1 MIKQFI
7 GFVRK
12 MQLKTLKAFGS
23 GLNDKD
29 FRISICDNNL
39 EIASILAKVF
49 EGMQEVEVLHGNI
62 LKIWADAIV
71 SPANSFGDMGGG
83 LDKAID
89 DFYKRQAQQRVMN
102 EIRENYLGELPVGKA
117 ITLKMDSM
125 QFPYLIVAP
134 TMRIPGKL
142 HNSIN
147 AYLAMRAIL
156 VELIMQ
162 NKKGIKNLRHVAI
175 PALCTGIGGMPYQE
189 AADQMLTAY
198 KNIMLSAWMDVK
210 HPAMAPY
217 AYSKKFD

>member
-1 MIKQFI
+1 MLKKLFGAINKI
-7 GFVRK
+7 
-12 MQLKTLKAFGS
+12 QLKVLKPLG
-23 GLNDKD
+23 GNLTGKD
-29 FRISICDNNL
+29 FKLSLCDANL
-39 EIASILAKVF
+39 EIATVLSNVF

-62 LKIWADAIV
+62 LKIWADAVV

-83 LDKAID
+83 LDKTID
-89 DFYKRQAQQRVMN
+89 IFYKRQAQQRVIN

-117 ITLKMDSM
+117 ITLKMDSL
-125 QFPYLIVAP
+125 QLPYLIVAP

-162 NKKGIKNLRHVAI
+162 NKNGNNNMKHIVI
-175 PALCTGIGGMPYQE
+175 PALCTGVGGMPYQE
-189 AADQMLTAY
+189 AAEQMLAAY
-198 KNIMLSAWMDVK
+198 NNIMLSGWMDVK

-217 AYSKKFD
+217 AFSKKFN